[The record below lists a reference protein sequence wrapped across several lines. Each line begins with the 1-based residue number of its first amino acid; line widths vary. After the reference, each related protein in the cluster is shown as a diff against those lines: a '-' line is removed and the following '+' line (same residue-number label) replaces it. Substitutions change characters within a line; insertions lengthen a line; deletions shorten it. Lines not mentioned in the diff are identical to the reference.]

1 MLQASLQKNR
11 TAGKTKNQV
20 KKYWWIL

>member
-1 MLQASLQKNR
+1 MLQASLHKHR